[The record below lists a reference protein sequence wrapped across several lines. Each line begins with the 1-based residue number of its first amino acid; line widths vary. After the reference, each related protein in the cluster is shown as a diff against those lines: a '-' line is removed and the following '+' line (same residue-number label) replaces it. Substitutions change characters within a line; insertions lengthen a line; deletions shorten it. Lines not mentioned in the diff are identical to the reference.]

1 MIKFKNAVFIIVLF
15 QLIACGKKT
24 SEFDAQGSFE
34 AEEVMVA
41 AEVSGKI
48 ISLDVEEGDS
58 LSALQ
63 VVGKIDDN
71 NLSLQKQQVAA
82 SIDALS
88 QKTTNVQPQV
98 DLLNEQLALQAVQ
111 LKNAQKELVRV
122 EGLYKKD
129 AATAKQVDDLKYQV
143 ETLQKQIDVTSEQIQ
158 LQKAIN
164 TSQNR
169 SILSE
174 KKPLE
179 KKAAQIDDMVAKA
192 SVINPLGGIVITRY
206 AEAGEIAQAG
216 KALYK
221 IADLTELT
229 LRAYITGDQLT
240 TLKLGQPVKVF
251 IDNGADTYKEYL
263 GVLTWI
269 ASKAEFTPKTI
280 QTKDERANLVYAV
293 KIKVK
298 NDGLLKIGM
307 YAEVKF

>member
-71 NLSLQKQQVAA
+71 NLSLQKEQVAA

-143 ETLQKQIDVTSEQIQ
+143 ETLQKQIDVTGEQIQ

-251 IDNGADTYKEYL
+251 IDNGSDTYKEYL

>member
-71 NLSLQKQQVAA
+71 NLSLQKEQVAA

-251 IDNGADTYKEYL
+251 IDNGVDTYKEYL

>member
-1 MIKFKNAVFIIVLF
+1 MVKFKNAVFIIVLF
-15 QLIACGKKT
+15 QLTACGKKT

-58 LSALQ
+58 LSALE
-63 VVGKIDDN
+63 VVGKIDDK
-71 NLSLQKQQVAA
+71 NLSLQKEQVAA

-88 QKTTNVQPQV
+88 QKTTSVQPQV

-129 AATAKQVDDLKYQV
+129 AATAKQVDDIKYQV

-251 IDNGADTYKEYL
+251 IDNGVDTYKEYL

>member
-63 VVGKIDDN
+63 VVGKIDDK
-71 NLSLQKQQVAA
+71 NLSLQKEQVAA

>member
-58 LSALQ
+58 LSALE
-63 VVGKIDDN
+63 VVGKIDDK
-71 NLSLQKQQVAA
+71 NLSLQKEQVAA

-143 ETLQKQIDVTSEQIQ
+143 ETLQKQIDVTGEQIQ

-251 IDNGADTYKEYL
+251 IDNGVDTYKEYL

>member
-1 MIKFKNAVFIIVLF
+1 MIKFKNAVFVIVLF
-15 QLIACGKKT
+15 QLLACGKKS

-48 ISLDVEEGDS
+48 ISLDVDEGDS
-58 LSALQ
+58 LSASQ
-63 VVGKIDDN
+63 VVGKIDDH
-71 NLSLQKQQVAA
+71 NLSLQKEQVAA

-88 QKTTNVQPQV
+88 QKTTSVQPQV

-129 AATAKQVDDLKYQV
+129 AATAKQVDDIKYQV
-143 ETLQKQIDVTSEQIQ
+143 ETLQKQIDVTREQIQ

-192 SVINPLGGIVITRY
+192 AVVNPIGGVVITRY

-240 TLKLGQPVKVF
+240 TLKIGQPVKVF
-251 IDNGADTYKEYL
+251 IDNGADAYKEYQ

>member
-1 MIKFKNAVFIIVLF
+1 MVKFKNAVLIIVLF

-63 VVGKIDDN
+63 VVGKIDDK
-71 NLSLQKQQVAA
+71 NLNLQKEQVAA

-88 QKTTNVQPQV
+88 QKTTSVQPQV
-98 DLLNEQLALQAVQ
+98 DLLNEQLALQTVQ

-129 AATAKQVDDLKYQV
+129 AATAKQVDDIKYQV

-240 TLKLGQPVKVF
+240 TLKIGQPVKVF
-251 IDNGADTYKEYL
+251 IDNGADAYKEYQ

-293 KIKVK
+293 KIRVK